1 LKREAI
7 QLSDEIDRQIYGFI
21 YLGSFVEVLI
31 CCCLF
36 LADDGGEDFGNVYV
50 LLMNGSC
57 AWWVNEPGLFDHPG
71 LW

>member
-1 LKREAI
+1 MIVSAAWNNLPAWNV
-7 QLSDEIDRQIYGFI
+7 

-31 CCCLF
+31 CYGLF
-36 LADDGGEDFGNVYV
+36 LADCDFWKINDDYV

-57 AWWVNEPGLFDHPG
+57 AWWVNEPGLFNHPG